1 MSSTNSFKEHKRWCT
16 WRWSSP
22 SNGDFFVHQ
31 NLFYR
36 PCFIRR
42 IIWISLTSPVLI
54 TMLLVGMER
63 CFSLGSVDGSDQ
75 DYELKNRNSNIL
87 QTITF
92 DNVFVEVTL
101 RMLLSSWVFRKFLNK
116 TTSLVLFSTYFFWHD
131 FHPTRWVKLLPPSR
145 RLWKRNGN
153 WAAVSER
160 WGGTSVRYHL
170 SILQVSQ

>member
-1 MSSTNSFKEHKRWCT
+1 VHANEQCCNFADGATTWKREKSCESCLVLVSSGVWIGDWLIAGSHCPCLIAMSSTNPFKEHKRWCT

-22 SNGDFFVHQ
+22 SNRDFFVHQ

-36 PCFIRR
+36 PCFMRR
-42 IIWISLTSPVLI
+42 IFWISWTSPVLI

-92 DNVFVEVTL
+92 DNVFAEGTL
-101 RMLLSSWVFRKFLNK
+101 NNV
-116 TTSLVLFSTYFFWHD
+116 
-131 FHPTRWVKLLPPSR
+131 VK
-145 RLWKRNGN
+145 
-153 WAAVSER
+153 
-160 WGGTSVRYHL
+160 
-170 SILQVSQ
+170 